1 MINELYWISIML
13 CNCYIDIIHVVWSLL
28 QDALLLK
35 FAKEGDVEGVRESLN
50 KQANINITN
59 VVYTM
64 LIQFNKLDC
73 HIVIYFRADF

>member
-1 MINELYWISIML
+1 MISELYCISTML
-13 CNCYIDIIHVVWSLL
+13 CYEDINHVLLSLL

-35 FAKEGDVEGVRESLN
+35 SAEKGDVEGVRESLN

-64 LIQFNKLDC
+64 LINS
-73 HIVIYFRADF
+73 AN